1 MVGTVVEFEGPF
13 GLASRT
19 PPLLFEQPVA
29 AKSGVYLWAI
39 PYAKGGYLVS
49 YVGETG
55 VSFWQRTKD
64 HLIQTMGGNY
74 RISDPDRLAEGEAK
88 VVWDGLWRRDT
99 RNRMLEYIERVVE
112 LAPLARRELQLT
124 VMFVAPLDVDA
135 RMRQRIEAGI
145 ALAIRRQEALSSSL
159 LPDDIRYRPRRESEP
174 LIQVEVRC
182 PAPVHGIPT
191 SVDV

>member
-1 MVGTVVEFEGPF
+1 MAGTVVEFEGPF

-55 VSFWQRTKD
+55 VSFGQRTKE
-64 HLIQTMGGNY
+64 HLIQTLGGNY
-74 RISDPDRLAEGEAK
+74 RISDPDLLVEGQAK
-88 VVWDGLWRRDT
+88 TLWNGLWRRDT
-99 RNRMLEYIERVVE
+99 RDQMLEYIERVGE

-145 ALAIRRQEALSSSL
+145 ALEIRRQKASSPSL
-159 LPDDIRYRPRRESEP
+159 LPDDIRYRPRREGESP
-174 LIQVEVRC
+174 IRVEVRS
-182 PAPVHGIPT
+182 PANVHGLPP
-191 SVDV
+191 SVDA